1 MNRFATLRRSASA
14 RFNALHGKAK
24 GAAAAAGTGAL
35 MLASQARAAVP
46 QEVTTVMSDMK
57 TDGGTIAIGFLV
69 AIIAIAAI
77 KYLRGAK

>member
-1 MNRFATLRRSASA
+1 MNKFATLRRSASA
-14 RFNALHGKAK
+14 RLNGLHTKAK
-24 GAAAAAGTGAL
+24 TAAAAVGTGAL
-35 MLASQARAAVP
+35 MLASQAHAAVP